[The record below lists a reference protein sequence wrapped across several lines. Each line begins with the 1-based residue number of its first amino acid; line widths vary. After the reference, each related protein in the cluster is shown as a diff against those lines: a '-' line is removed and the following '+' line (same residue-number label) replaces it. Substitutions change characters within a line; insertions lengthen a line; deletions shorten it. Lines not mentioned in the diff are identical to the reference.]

1 MKKPQILLSAYNG
14 TDYLEQQITSLLNQ
28 KEVNIQI
35 ISRDDES
42 IDQTKNIL
50 NCYDKIKVL
59 ENNNNLG
66 IKQSFT
72 VLLEYVLKNTNE
84 NYILFCDQDDVWKKD
99 KVKKTFEKMQELEK
113 LYPDTPILIHT
124 DLHVTDENLNIIDN
138 SFWHYEH
145 INPSKNSLGNLL
157 MQNTITGCTTMI
169 NRKLAKL
176 AMPIP
181 DECIMHDWW
190 IGLVA
195 SAFGKI
201 GYLDEPTMY
210 YRQHDKNDTGAK
222 RYSIKNIFKKIP
234 NIYKGSGIYENHL
247 DNNIRQAEKFL
258 EIYGDKL
265 DSHSY
270 KTVKAMATI
279 KNQTWLQKRKDILH
293 YGLTKNGFFRNLG
306 LLLKI

>member
-1 MKKPQILLSAYNG
+1 MKPQILLSAYNG
-14 TDYLEQQITSLLNQ
+14 TKYLKNQISSLTSQ
-28 KEVNIQI
+28 KNIGINI
-35 ISRDDES
+35 IARDDGS
-42 IDQTKNIL
+42 SDDTKKQLAKYKNI
-50 NCYDKIKVL
+50 KIL
-59 ENNNNLG
+59 TDNSNLG
-66 IKQSFT
+66 VKKSFST
-72 VLLEYVLKNTNE
+72 LLEYASENTTGE
-84 NYILFCDQDDVWKKD
+84 HFMFCDQDDVWKED
-99 KVKKTFEKMQELEK
+99 KVKKTFEKMQKFEK
-113 LYPDTPILIHT
+113 LYPNAPILIHT
-124 DLHVTDENLNIIDN
+124 DLHVTDENLNMIDN

-157 MQNTITGCTTMI
+157 MQNTITGCTTMV
-169 NRKLAKL
+169 NKKLAQL

-181 DECIMHDWW
+181 NECIMHDWW

-195 SAFGKI
+195 CAFGKI
-201 GYLDEPTMY
+201 GYLNEPTMY
-210 YRQHDKNDTGAK
+210 YRQHNKNDTGAK

-234 NIYKGSGIYENHL
+234 NIYKGSGIYQNHL

-258 EIYGDKL
+258 EIHGDKL

-279 KNQTWLQKRKDILH
+279 KNQTWLQKRKNILY